1 MSNLSDLSD
10 PSSLSDLSGLINC
23 KCKDLVSMNEW
34 PVTVIAIRNASILM
48 ALNLSFLCFDQILL
62 YSMSRDGSK

>member
-34 PVTVIAIRNASILM
+34 PVTVIAIRNASILIT
-48 ALNLSFLCFDQILL
+48 LHCSLV
-62 YSMSRDGSK
+62 RK